1 MLNTIDAKPIMR
13 AKTKPIA
20 TTFVIV
26 LLFVA
31 SVSATVAVNLTFFKS
46 ILVEIKIWAKENI
59 KANAQQIKMLWS
71 SIDVNIFRITQLAI
85 TDNPLTIPQ
94 SKTFASKIVFGFIAR
109 DFIFKNELLSLEMF
123 VAQNVFVN
131 TVKINK
137 TAKVSENVI
146 LIPKEFNINVSNN
159 E

>member
-1 MLNTIDAKPIMR
+1 MR

-20 TTFVIV
+20 TTLVIV

-31 SVSATVAVNLTFFKS
+31 SVSATVAVNFTFFKS
-46 ILVEIKIWAKENI
+46 ILVEIKIWANEKS
-59 KANAQQIKMLWS
+59 NAKTQQIKISYKL
-71 SIDVNIFRITQLAI
+71 IDVNIFKITQLAI
-85 TDNPLTIPQ
+85 TDKPLTIPQ
-94 SKTFASKIVFGFIAR
+94 NKTFANKIALGFIAR
-109 DFIFKNELLSLEMF
+109 DFIFKNEVPSLEMF
-123 VAQNVFVN
+123 VAQNVFVK

-146 LIPKEFNINVSNN
+146 LMPNEFNINVSNN